1 MINHDKKANDITG
14 NSNNIKELITHMNS
28 DVFNFNENLDKN
40 RIEFVLNSLKENMKN
55 SNIEKTYFTAVL
67 IEKDTPP
74 ELKEKLENAHKTYTE
89 NIKECTLTKD
99 DDKKGIFAMDLKVNN
114 KPDSDNYKHEINIW
128 SNSALNGDID
138 YTLIDF

>member
-1 MINHDKKANDITG
+1 MINNDKKANDITG
-14 NSNNIKELITHMNS
+14 NSNNIKELIRHMNS

-55 SNIEKTYFTAVL
+55 SNIEKTYFTGVL
-67 IEKDTPP
+67 IEKDTTL
-74 ELKEKLENAHKTYTE
+74 ELKEKLENAHKSYTE
-89 NIKECTLTKD
+89 IIKECTLTKD